1 MSTILI
7 LNIGSTSF
15 KYEFFNTKNLDSLH
29 KGEFKILEHKKDDL
43 EENIKHLFRNM
54 VREIGNLDELVAIGH
69 RVVHGGEKFKAT
81 RQITAQEIFELE
93 QSNGLAPLHN
103 PYNLAGIK
111 AALEYFPAV
120 ANYAVFDTAFFSALP
135 TAAKTYPIPYQY
147 YEEFGIKKYG
157 FHGISHRYALEETA
171 RLIKKPITEINVIT
185 VHLGG
190 GCSVTAV
197 RQGQPIDTSMGYTP
211 LEGLMMQTRSGD
223 LDPGVIMQILT
234 NLSVTHT
241 TTPSLLEK
249 LNQILNFESGLKG
262 IAGKSDYLELLQ
274 AMEWG
279 EEKAVLAFEMF
290 TNRIK
295 KYIGA
300 YLFLLDRVD
309 AITFT
314 GKIGAGNPVTRKKIC
329 AKMNLLK
336 NIPILSVETHEELAI
351 AREVKTVLNF

>member
-15 KYEFFNTKNLDSLH
+15 KYEFFNAGNLASMH
-29 KGEFKILEHKKDDL
+29 KGEFKIAEHNKDDW

-69 RVVHGGEKFKAT
+69 RVVHGGDKFKTT
-81 RQITAQEIFELE
+81 RKITAQEIFELE
-93 QSNGLAPLHN
+93 QCNSLAPLHN

-111 AALEYFPAV
+111 AALEYFPEV
-120 ANYAVFDTAFFSALP
+120 ANYAVFDTAFFSTLP
-135 TAAKTYPIPYQY
+135 TAAKIYPIPYQY
-147 YEEFGIKKYG
+147 FEEFGIKKYG
-157 FHGISHRYALEETA
+157 FHGISHHYALEESA
-171 RLIKKPITEINVIT
+171 RLIKKPVAEINVIT

-190 GCSVTAV
+190 GCSVAAV

-223 LDPGVIMQILT
+223 LDPGVIMQILN
-234 NLSVTHT
+234 NLSVTHPT
-241 TTPSLLEK
+241 ADKLLEK
-249 LNQILNFESGLKG
+249 LNQVLNFESGLKG
-262 IAGKSDYLELLQ
+262 IAGKDDYLELLQ
-274 AMEWG
+274 AVEWG
-279 EEKAVLAFEMF
+279 EEQAVLAFEMF

-300 YLFLLDRVD
+300 YLFLLDHVD
-309 AITFT
+309 VIAFT

-336 NIPILSVETHEELAI
+336 DIPILSIEPHEELAM
-351 AREVKTVLNF
+351 AREVTEKLNF